1 MTWCFTFLKKIGNMK
16 TCVIIADSLD
26 RFRVSVRVLFD
37 MDGKATVLVFRT
49 NFKAKEQRAF
59 VDAISQSFEMWFNA
73 TITEESDE
81 CGNCVLTCETIDGRL
96 MFLAIE
102 DVWSIFEKEIVL
114 DY

>member
-1 MTWCFTFLKKIGNMK
+1 ME
-16 TCVIIADSLD
+16 TCVTIADSLD
-26 RFRVSVRVLFD
+26 RFRVKIHVLHGEKSVVI
-37 MDGKATVLVFRT
+37 MKT

-114 DY
+114 NY

>member
-26 RFRVSVRVLFD
+26 RFRVNIHVLHGEKD
-37 MDGKATVLVFRT
+37 VVIMKT

>member
-1 MTWCFTFLKKIGNMK
+1 MFWITKLLFKKRIGNME
-16 TCVIIADSLD
+16 TCVTIADSLD
-26 RFRVSVRVLFD
+26 RFRVNIHVLHGEKSVVI
-37 MDGKATVLVFRT
+37 MKT

>member
-1 MTWCFTFLKKIGNMK
+1 MK
-16 TCVIIADSLD
+16 TCVTIADRLD
-26 RFRVSVRVLFD
+26 RFRVNIHVLHGEKSVVI
-37 MDGKATVLVFRT
+37 MKT

-73 TITEESDE
+73 TITEVSDE